1 MKGSKGREGPERGGG
16 RWVGRGELGV
26 GGDRGEVLRVR
37 KLNGG
42 VQHCGVQPET
52 GCIHQKVPDAKKARV
67 PQDPTVMTLA
77 EIPNK
82 LGTEPVETIY
92 SAQARTTV
100 EERGHPPISRFLTQ
114 NGSFLK
120 EMQGQRMDQ
129 KLKKWPSRD
138 CPTQGSIPSS
148 DTNPRHYCRCQEA
161 LADRSLVQLSPEAMP
176 ESDQYKCICGA
187 CR

>member
-1 MKGSKGREGPERGGG
+1 MKGSKGSKGREGPEREGG

-52 GCIHQKVPDAKKARV
+52 GCIHQKVPDARKARV
-67 PQDPTVMTLA
+67 PQDPSVMTLA

-82 LGTEPVETIY
+82 GGTEPVETIS

-100 EERGHPPISRFLTQ
+100 EERGHPPIKIFNPEWFLSKGNAGTK
-114 NGSFLK
+114 NGSETE
-120 EMQGQRMDQ
+120 EMAIQRLPHLGIHPIFRHQPQTLLQM
-129 KLKKWPSRD
+129 
-138 CPTQGSIPSS
+138 
-148 DTNPRHYCRCQEA
+148 PRSTC
-161 LADRSLVQLSPEAMP
+161 
-176 ESDQYKCICGA
+176 
-187 CR
+187 